1 MADTAR
7 NVTPLEA
14 ATELTKTWME
24 KHSAKP
30 YPQVCEAFA
39 NFYHAAYRMAHGE
52 NANIEGQSVTANHH
66 ATPFSCSAWRWAW
79 RAAASRPLR
88 ISNASL
94 ISARRSGAGASNN
107 STTLQHR
114 A

>member
-52 NANIEGQSVTANHH
+52 NANIEKSAKH
-66 ATPFSCSAWRWAW
+66 FSDL
-79 RAAASRPLR
+79 AAQGKTGS
-88 ISNASL
+88 
-94 ISARRSGAGASNN
+94 
-107 STTLQHR
+107 
-114 A
+114 